1 MTARPSLPES
11 IWSELT
17 GTVAMV
23 DLEAACA
30 LYGLDSLPFP
40 LGRSRP
46 VGSVWLATR
55 DVRPIDER
63 LSDDLRGV
71 RAWVETL
78 VQSDVCVECRVRC
91 SGGDTPD
98 LRMHGLRSGGSAF
111 VAVQRGDRGVD
122 VVDLYA
128 VSPEMMGPA
137 IVESVGLVGA
147 GAHPRI
153 KVATSGE
160 PSPDASH
167 ESDLDFLAPPP
178 SDVTVPRVD
187 FRDVLATG
195 TVQVRGGS
203 AVSVLQWVQ
212 IRDDGDYVFDSG
224 DAENAEPV
232 DVETL
237 TAYLN
242 GMIAD
247 VTRW

>member
-1 MTARPSLPES
+1 MTSRLSLPES

-17 GTVAMV
+17 ATIAVV
-23 DLEAACA
+23 DLEATCA

-46 VGSVWLATR
+46 VGSMWLATR
-55 DVRPIDER
+55 KVRPIDER
-63 LSDDLRGV
+63 LNDELHAV

-78 VQSDVCVECRVRC
+78 VRPDVCVECRVRL
-91 SGGDTPD
+91 SVEDTPD
-98 LRMHGLRSGGSAF
+98 LRLHGLRSGEHAF
-111 VAVQRGDRGVD
+111 VAVQGSDRGVD
-122 VVDLYA
+122 VVDIYT

-137 IVESVGLVGA
+137 IVESIGLVGA

-153 KVATSGE
+153 AVTASGE
-160 PSPDASH
+160 PSRDATP

-178 SDVTVPRVD
+178 PDVTVPRASV
-187 FRDVLATG
+187 RDVVSTG
-195 TVQVRGGS
+195 TMQVRS
-203 AVSVLQWVQ
+203 NPALSILRWVQ

-237 TAYLN
+237 TAYVN

>member
-17 GTVAMV
+17 GTVAVV

-30 LYGLDSLPFP
+30 LYSFDSLPFP

-55 DVRPIDER
+55 NVRPIDER
-63 LSDDLRGV
+63 LKDELHGV

-78 VQSDVCVECRVRC
+78 VRSDFCVECRVRL
-91 SGGDTPD
+91 SAEDTPD
-98 LRMHGLRSGGSAF
+98 LRMHGLRSGESAL
-111 VAVQRGDRGVD
+111 VAVQGSDRGVD

-147 GAHPRI
+147 GAHPHI

-167 ESDLDFLAPPP
+167 ESDLDFLASPP
-178 SDVTVPRVD
+178 SDATVLRVGV
-187 FRDVLATG
+187 RDVVATG
-195 TVQVRGGS
+195 MMQVRSGPELS
-203 AVSVLQWVQ
+203 ILQWVQ